1 MANNRLIIRSKTS
14 GKELTIAK
22 YSWPWY
28 SVDNVGEKMDKFF
41 GEEFMRLVRS
51 DIDASAEY
59 DFEMIYESE
68 EK

>member
-22 YSWPWY
+22 YDWPWY

-41 GEEFMRLVRS
+41 EEEFMRLVRS